1 MLLTLYLIL
10 ACCMTCIDHCTFS
23 SIEKLPVGVSTYA
36 RSALAPRLARSLPF
50 VQPGVFRSYLSTE
63 HISLN
68 YLLFLSL
75 DSTVDSSVPEG
86 TVKFI
91 IQT

>member
-1 MLLTLYLIL
+1 MLTDSLLNLSVLYDLYRPLYI
-10 ACCMTCIDHCTFS
+10 F

-36 RSALAPRLARSLPF
+36 RSALAPRLARSFPF